1 LLPTGYIGCA
11 ASPSS
16 VIHGERPLA
25 SSPHH
30 ELVQPD
36 HCMVALLR
44 DFLQRRI

>member
-1 LLPTGYIGCA
+1 MC
-11 ASPSS
+11 
-16 VIHGERPLA
+16 ERPLA

-44 DFLQRRI
+44 EFLQRRI